1 MVCRKSLMVALCLFS
16 MGLYGAEHDDES
28 LLLLPDQQSLLVG
41 SPERSEYQEPQ
52 DQQQTENA
60 TFFSALGV
68 VKSEVIAATLMLSN
82 TFGRIGLA
90 TFLGYKGYRSATKMI
105 QNGVKRSKYVLR
117 TICYLGATCM
127 LLSDGYQWVLRQGAD
142 A

>member
-1 MVCRKSLMVALCLFS
+1 VSI
-16 MGLYGAEHDDES
+16 E
-28 LLLLPDQQSLLVG
+28 
-41 SPERSEYQEPQ
+41 SPERSEYQEQ
-52 DQQQTENA
+52 QQNQQQTDDA

-82 TFGRIGLA
+82 TFGRLGLA
-90 TFLGYKGYRSATKMI
+90 AFLGYKGYASATKMI